1 MQFFSRFV
9 VLTLTGLL
17 IVPTLDAQLP
27 QINPSALV
35 VPHRLL
41 TLKNGLTVILHQDRS
56 VPVVSVNIW
65 YHVGSANEKTGRTGF
80 AHLFEHLMFEGSA
93 NVPDGEF
100 DALLEAAG
108 GSNNGSTT
116 TDRTNYYEDV
126 PSNALELALFL
137 ESDRMGH
144 MLAAMSP
151 ARVDGQR
158 EVVKNERRQN
168 YENRPYGMAFLELNQ
183 ALYPSNHPYSWPTIG
198 HMQDLNAAT
207 YEHVVEFF
215 KTYYVPTDRDLV

>member
-80 AHLFEHLMFEGSA
+80 AHLFEHLMFE
-93 NVPDGEF
+93 
-100 DALLEAAG
+100 
-108 GSNNGSTT
+108 
-116 TDRTNYYEDV
+116 
-126 PSNALELALFL
+126 
-137 ESDRMGH
+137 
-144 MLAAMSP
+144 
-151 ARVDGQR
+151 
-158 EVVKNERRQN
+158 
-168 YENRPYGMAFLELNQ
+168 
-183 ALYPSNHPYSWPTIG
+183 
-198 HMQDLNAAT
+198 
-207 YEHVVEFF
+207 
-215 KTYYVPTDRDLV
+215 